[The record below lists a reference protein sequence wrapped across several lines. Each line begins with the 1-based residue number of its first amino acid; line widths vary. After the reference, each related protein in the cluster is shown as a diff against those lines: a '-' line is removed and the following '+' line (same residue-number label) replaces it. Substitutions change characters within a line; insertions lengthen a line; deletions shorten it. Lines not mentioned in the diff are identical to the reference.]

1 MTVEQIVGKIFSVD
15 PADVRDH
22 CSRHTVSEWDSM
34 GHLTLIMELEARF
47 KVTISIADAVEM
59 ADVRKI
65 KETLRRYGVD
75 C

>member
-1 MTVEQIVGKIFSVD
+1 
-15 PADVRDH
+15 
-22 CSRHTVSEWDSM
+22 M

-47 KVTISIADAVEM
+47 KVSISIADAVEM
-59 ADVRKI
+59 VDVRKI

>member
-1 MTVEQIVGKIFSVD
+1 
-15 PADVRDH
+15 
-22 CSRHTVSEWDSM
+22 M

-47 KVTISIADAVEM
+47 NVSISIADAVEM